1 MTDPT
6 PQPDRIVPSA
16 CRASVVDVVSSACN
30 LGTKCCTARHE
41 EGFGRIDRYGN
52 KKVWTPESVAE
63 RQDALAIN
71 RLNHAVDQL
80 AEALA
85 AAGGDLLPYEGKRQS
100 DIALA
105 ALEGWRK
112 KKPKEGNP

>member
-16 CRASVVDVVSSACN
+16 CRASIVDVMSSACN

-41 EGFGRIDRYGN
+41 EGFGRIVYHGN
-52 KKVWTPESVAE
+52 ERVFTPESGGE
-63 RQDALAIN
+63 RLDARNIN

-112 KKPKEGNP
+112 KKKP